1 MRTVLQ
7 NMKTAI
13 EVEGLTKSFGEITAV
28 NHINFEVKKDEI
40 FGFLGPN
47 GAGKTTTIRM
57 LTGVLKPDEGKA
69 IIMGHDILK
78 EPLKAKQIISV
89 VPEMANAY
97 RDLTA
102 WQNLMLMG
110 ELYGI
115 PKEESRERAKFLL
128 KEFGLYERRNQLAR
142 GFSKG
147 MKQKL
152 ILCAALLT
160 EPQVLFLDEPTAGLD
175 VESARLIRDM
185 IRQYNREGTTIFF
198 STHNMEEANRLCDRI
213 AIINHGKIAA
223 IDTPEK
229 LRMKSTELKSV
240 EVSFNKPVPIKEL
253 AEIPNVTNL
262 KKIGD
267 KIRLYTDEPHS
278 VINSLTDYAR
288 RKKLTIISLNTL
300 APTLEDVFIKLVKEH
315 RG

>member
-1 MRTVLQ
+1 
-7 NMKTAI
+7 
-13 EVEGLTKSFGEITAV
+13 
-28 NHINFEVKKDEI
+28 
-40 FGFLGPN
+40 
-47 GAGKTTTIRM
+47 
-57 LTGVLKPDEGKA
+57 
-69 IIMGHDILK
+69 
-78 EPLKAKQIISV
+78 
-89 VPEMANAY
+89 
-97 RDLTA
+97 
-102 WQNLMLMG
+102 
-110 ELYGI
+110 
-115 PKEESRERAKFLL
+115 
-128 KEFGLYERRNQLAR
+128 
-142 GFSKG
+142 
-147 MKQKL
+147 
-152 ILCAALLT
+152 
-160 EPQVLFLDEPTAGLD
+160 
-175 VESARLIRDM
+175 M